1 MGESVLPSLVM
12 ERVFASFLAGIG
24 AGLVGLP
31 GVLAAERATPSY
43 LPARDGTVRLER
55 FEVSASRESSGIYRV
70 EQAHVAT
77 KTDTPLVNV
86 PQAISV
92 VTRDL
97 IDDQS
102 MQSLSDVARHIPGAG
117 VAQGEGNRDA
127 LVFRGNATT
136 ADYFV
141 DGVRDDVQYYRDLY
155 NVDRVE
161 VLKGPNALMFGRGGV
176 GGVLNRVT
184 RVARGGATREFT
196 LQAGS
201 WGGFR
206 GTFDLGH
213 GLADGAA
220 FRLTGVQE
228 DSESFRA
235 GVSLRRWGVNPTF
248 RKALGARTVLLGG
261 FEHFRDERVADR
273 GVSSFGG
280 RPLTTAPEVFFGDPN
295 RSPSDARVNTAFGTV
310 EHDFGRGLL
319 LRSHTRVADYD
330 KFYQNVYPGA
340 TTPAGTEVS
349 LLAYNQATQR
359 ENVFHQTDVVLPNEW
374 CGGTHLLIAGI
385 ELSRQ
390 DTDNRR
396 QTGYFTSVGENVTSV
411 RAPVSAPTIS
421 LPLAFRFAASDAN
434 LASEVKS
441 VAVYAQDQAHLS
453 GPWHALA
460 GVRIERLAVT
470 LRDRR
475 GAGALL
481 QTRDSLVAPRAGL
494 IYKPSEAASLYLSH
508 SVAHAPRAGEQL
520 GSLTLTNQALK
531 PEVFRNYEFGAKWD
545 VRPDLALSG
554 AVYRLDRSRVVV
566 PDPLDA
572 TRSLLVDGQRSSGLE
587 LGLVGR
593 LSERWSVSA
602 GYGLQ
607 EGKLTATQSSA
618 AQSGARLAQLPRH
631 SASAWTRWDPSRR
644 VGFGLG
650 MVYRGDFF
658 TSTDNLVTV
667 PSFVRFDGAVY
678 WAIRREL
685 RLQLNVEN
693 LLDRAYFASA
703 HNNANILPGSPRAW
717 RLGLTARW

>member
-1 MGESVLPSLVM
+1 MQRVLASCFLGIGLGLAALPSLH
-12 ERVFASFLAGIG
+12 
-24 AGLVGLP
+24 
-31 GVLAAERATPSY
+31 AAERSTPSY

-70 EQAHVAT
+70 EHAHAAT

-86 PQAISV
+86 PQSISV

-184 RVARGGATREFT
+184 RMARGGATREFT
-196 LQAGS
+196 VQTGS

-206 GTFDLGH
+206 GTFDLGRAL
-213 GLADGAA
+213 GNGGAV
-220 FRLTGVQE
+220 RLTGVQE
-228 DSESFRA
+228 DSGSFRE

-248 RKALGARTVLLGG
+248 RQVLGARTVLLGG
-261 FEHFRDERVADR
+261 FEHFRDQRVADR

-280 RPLTTAPEVFFGDPN
+280 RPLTTAPEMFFGDPT
-295 RSPSDARVNTAFGTV
+295 RSPVDARVNTAFGTV

-319 LRSHTRVADYD
+319 LRSHTRIADYA

-340 TTPAGTEVS
+340 TTASGAEVA

-359 ENVFHQTDVVLPNEW
+359 ENVFHQTDVVLPNDW
-374 CGGTHLLIAGI
+374 LGGAHLFVAGI

-411 RAPVSAPTIS
+411 RAPVRAPTIS

-434 LASEVKS
+434 LDSVAKS
-441 VAVYAQDQAHLS
+441 VAVYAQDQAHLA

-460 GVRIERLAVT
+460 GVRLERLAVT

-481 QTRDSLVAPRAGL
+481 RTRDSLIAPRAGL
-494 IYKPSEAASLYLSH
+494 IYKPTESAAVYVSH
-508 SVAHAPRAGEQL
+508 SVSHAPRAGEQL
-520 GSLTLTNQALK
+520 ASLTPTTQALE
-531 PEVFRNYEFGAKWD
+531 PEVFRNYELGAKWD
-545 VRPDLALSG
+545 VRPDLALS
-554 AVYRLDRSRVVV
+554 AAIYRLDRSRVVV

-572 TRSLLVDGQRSSGLE
+572 ARSLLVNGQRSSGVE

-607 EGKLTATQSSA
+607 EGSLSATQSA
-618 AQSGARLAQLPRH
+618 AARSGARLAQLPRH
-631 SASAWTRWDPSRR
+631 SGSTWTRWDPSRR
-644 VGFGLG
+644 LGFGVG
-650 MVYRGDFF
+650 MVYRSDFF

-667 PSFVRFDGAVY
+667 PGFVRFDGAMY
-678 WAIRREL
+678 WAIRREV

-693 LLDRAYFASA
+693 LFDRRYFASA

-717 RLGLTARW
+717 RLGLTVRW

>member
-1 MGESVLPSLVM
+1 MQRRVAHFLVFPSALS
-12 ERVFASFLAGIG
+12 FAAS
-24 AGLVGLP
+24 
-31 GVLAAERATPSY
+31 AAFAASADTPSY
-43 LPARDGTVRLER
+43 LPAKDGTVRLER
-55 FEVSASRESSGIYRV
+55 FEVSTSRESAGIYRV
-70 EQAHVAT
+70 EHARAAT

-92 VTRDL
+92 VTREL

-102 MQSLSDVARHIPGAG
+102 MQSLSDVARYIPGAG

-184 RVARGGATREFT
+184 RLARRGAVQEFT
-196 LQAGS
+196 VQAGS

-206 GTFDLGH
+206 GTFDVGRSV
-213 GLADGAA
+213 GERGAV
-220 FRLTGVQE
+220 RLTGVSE
-228 DSESFRA
+228 DSDSFRE
-235 GVSLRRWGVNPTF
+235 GVTLRRWGVNPTF
-248 RKALGARTVLLGG
+248 RQPIGTHTVLLGG
-261 FEHFRDERVADR
+261 FEFFRDQRVADR

-280 RPLTTAPEVFFGDPN
+280 RPVATAPETFFGDPS
-295 RSPSDARVNTAFGTV
+295 RSPVDAKVTTAFATL
-310 EHDFGRGLL
+310 EHDFGDGLL
-319 LRSHTRVADYD
+319 LRSHTRIADYN

-340 TTPAGTEVS
+340 TNAAGTEVALS
-349 LLAYNQATQR
+349 AYNQATER
-359 ENVFHQTDVVLPNEW
+359 NNAFHQTDVVLPREW
-374 CGGTHLLIAGI
+374 LGGTHLFVAGI

-411 RAPVSAPTIS
+411 LAPVRAPRIS

-434 LASEVKS
+434 LASEAKS
-441 VAVYAQDQAHLS
+441 LAIYAQDQAHLG

-460 GVRIERLAVT
+460 GVRVERLGIS

-475 GAGALL
+475 GSGTLL
-481 QTRDSLVAPRAGL
+481 RTRDSLVAPRAGL
-494 IYKPSEAASLYLSH
+494 IYKPSEAAAIYLSH

-520 GSLTLTNQALK
+520 SSLTLSNQALE
-531 PEVFRNYEFGAKWD
+531 PEVFRNYELGAKWD
-545 VRPDLALSG
+545 WRPDLTLSA
-554 AVYRLDRSRVVV
+554 AVYRLERSRVVV

-572 TRSLLVDGQRSSGLE
+572 TRSLLVDGQETSGLE
-587 LGLVGR
+587 VGLVGR
-593 LSERWSVSA
+593 LSERWSVST
-602 GYGLQ
+602 GYGWQ
-607 EGKLTATQSSA
+607 EGELSATQSA
-618 AQSGARLAQLPRH
+618 AARAGARLAQLPRH
-631 SASAWTRWDPSRR
+631 TASAWTRWDPSRQL
-644 VGFGLG
+644 GFGLG
-650 MVYRGDFF
+650 VVYRSSFF
-658 TSTDNLVTV
+658 TATDNLVTV
-667 PSFVRFDGAVY
+667 PGFIRCDGAVY
-678 WAIRREL
+678 WAVRRDL

-717 RLGLTARW
+717 RLGATVRW